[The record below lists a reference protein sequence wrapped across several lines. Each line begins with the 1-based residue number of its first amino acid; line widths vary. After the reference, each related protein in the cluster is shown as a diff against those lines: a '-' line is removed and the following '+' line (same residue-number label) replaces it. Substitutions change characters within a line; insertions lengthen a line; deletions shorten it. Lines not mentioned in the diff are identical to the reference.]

1 VTDRSLPLQALID
14 HLRWLGREGDAP
26 DRTPRRGGMGEYAR
40 VKDAALRDAYHR
52 AAEELAR
59 VVQQDGRDGR
69 NGRGDSDW
77 PDAAL
82 LGLAAALRERCLA
95 GEVPADVRPPR
106 FPIRPDRPPPT
117 LDPERARREAQIGF
131 QLGLARAAA
140 LIHEA
145 GGGHF

>member
-1 VTDRSLPLQALID
+1 MTDKSLPLQTLID

-26 DRTPRRGGMGEYAR
+26 DGGSRRGGIDAYIR

-52 AAEELAR
+52 AAGELET
-59 VVQQDGRDGR
+59 VVKTSSLQ
-69 NGRGDSDW
+69 W
-77 PDAAL
+77 PEAEL
-82 LGLAAALRERCLA
+82 LSLASSLRERSLA
-95 GEVPADVRPPR
+95 GAVPEDVRAPR
-106 FPIRPDRPPPT
+106 FPIRPDRRLPT
-117 LDPERARREAQIGF
+117 LEPERARREAQIGY

>member
-1 VTDRSLPLQALID
+1 VTDKSLPLQALID

-26 DRTPRRGGMGEYAR
+26 ERAPRRGGMGEYAR

-52 AAEELAR
+52 AADELAR
-59 VVQQDGRDGR
+59 VVQQE
-69 NGRGDSDW
+69 GRGEPDW

-82 LGLAAALRERCLA
+82 LGLAATLRERCQV

-106 FPIRPDRPPPT
+106 FPIRPDRSPPT

>member
-1 VTDRSLPLQALID
+1 MTDRSLPPQALID

-52 AAEELAR
+52 AADELAR
-59 VVQQDGRDGR
+59 VVGQQGPGAP
-69 NGRGDSDW
+69 GP
-77 PDAAL
+77 PDDAL
-82 LGLAAALRERCLA
+82 LGLAAALRARCLA

-106 FPIRPDRPPPT
+106 FPVRPDRPPPT
-117 LDPERARREAQIGF
+117 LDPERARREAQIGYG
-131 QLGLARAAA
+131 LGLARAAA

-145 GGGHF
+145 GGGPF

>member
-1 VTDRSLPLQALID
+1 MTDTSLPLQSLID

-26 DRTPRRGGMGEYAR
+26 ERSPRRGGMGEYQR

-52 AAEELAR
+52 AAEELAT
-59 VVQQDGRDGR
+59 VVAKSG
-69 NGRGDSDW
+69 SEW
-77 PDAAL
+77 PSEEL
-82 LGLAAALRERCLA
+82 LGLATSLRERCLE
-95 GEVPADVRPPR
+95 GEVPEDVRPPR
-106 FPIRPDRPPPT
+106 FPIRADRPAPT
-117 LDPERARREAQIGF
+117 LEPERARLEAQMGY

>member
-1 VTDRSLPLQALID
+1 
-14 HLRWLGREGDAP
+14 
-26 DRTPRRGGMGEYAR
+26 MGEYAR
-40 VKDAALRDAYHR
+40 VKDAALRDAYRR
-52 AAEELAR
+52 AAGELAR
-59 VVQQDGRDGR
+59 EVEQHGPHGQ
-69 NGRGDSDW
+69 SEPDW

-82 LGLAAALRERCLA
+82 LDLAGALRARCLA
-95 GEVPADVRPPR
+95 GEVPDDVRPPR
-106 FPIRPDRPPPT
+106 FPVRPDRPAPT

>member
-1 VTDRSLPLQALID
+1 VTDKSLRLRALID

-26 DRTPRRGGMGEYAR
+26 ERTPRRGGMGEYAR

-52 AAEELAR
+52 AADELAR
-59 VVQQDGRDGR
+59 VVREGGQGEP
-69 NGRGDSDW
+69 DW

-82 LGLAAALRERCLA
+82 LGLAAALRERCQA

>member
-1 VTDRSLPLQALID
+1 MTDKSLPLQALID

-26 DRTPRRGGMGEYAR
+26 ERTPRRGGMGEYAR

-52 AAEELAR
+52 AADELAR
-59 VVQQDGRDGR
+59 VVRQDGGAE
-69 NGRGDSDW
+69 RGEPDW

-82 LGLAAALRERCLA
+82 LGLAASLRGRCLA

>member
-1 VTDRSLPLQALID
+1 VTDRSLPLQTLID

-59 VVQQDGRDGR
+59 VVLRDGR
-69 NGRGDSDW
+69 SEPDW

-106 FPIRPDRPPPT
+106 FPVRPDRPPPT

>member
-40 VKDAALRDAYHR
+40 VKDAALRDAYRR

-59 VVQQDGRDGR
+59 IVQGAGRA
-69 NGRGDSDW
+69 GRGDSGG

-106 FPIRPDRPPPT
+106 FPVRPDRPPPA
-117 LDPERARREAQIGF
+117 LDPERARRAAQIGF

>member
-1 VTDRSLPLQALID
+1 MTDKSLPLQTLID

-26 DRTPRRGGMGEYAR
+26 DRTLRRGGMGEYQR

-52 AAEELAR
+52 AADELAT
-59 VVQQDGRDGR
+59 VVSKSG
-69 NGRGDSDW
+69 SSW
-77 PDAAL
+77 PSEEL
-82 LGLAAALRERCLA
+82 LGLAASLRERCLA
-95 GEVPADVRPPR
+95 GEVPEDVRPPR
-106 FPIRPDRPPPT
+106 FPIRTDRPPPT
-117 LDPERARREAQIGF
+117 LEPERARREAQMGY

>member
-1 VTDRSLPLQALID
+1 MTDRSLPLQALID
-14 HLRWLGREGDAP
+14 HLRWLGRVGDAP

-52 AAEELAR
+52 AAEELAS
-59 VVQQDGRDGR
+59 VADG
-69 NGRGDSDW
+69 GDD
-77 PDAAL
+77 AL
-82 LGLAAALRERCLA
+82 LRLAASLRDRCLA
-95 GEVPADVRPPR
+95 GYVPEDVRPPL
-106 FPIRPDRPPPT
+106 FPVRPDRPPPT
-117 LDPERARREAQIGF
+117 LEPERARREAQIGY

>member
-1 VTDRSLPLQALID
+1 VTDRSLPLQALIG

-52 AAEELAR
+52 AADELAR
-59 VVQQDGRDGR
+59 IVQQDDPGEP
-69 NGRGDSDW
+69 DW

-82 LGLAAALRERCLA
+82 LSLAASLRERCLA

-117 LDPERARREAQIGF
+117 LDPERARGEAQTGYR
-131 QLGLARAAA
+131 LGLARAAA

>member
-1 VTDRSLPLQALID
+1 MEPSEMTDTSLPLQSLMA
-14 HLRWLGREGDAP
+14 HLRWLGRIGDAV

-52 AAEELAR
+52 AAEELAQK
-59 VVQQDGRDGR
+59 VGDGADE
-69 NGRGDSDW
+69 W
-77 PDAAL
+77 PEAEL
-82 LGLAAALRERCLA
+82 LDLAASLRQRCLV
-95 GEVPADVRPPR
+95 GEVPSDVRPPI

-117 LDPERARREAQIGF
+117 LDAERARREAQIGY

-145 GGGHF
+145 GGGHV

>member
-1 VTDRSLPLQALID
+1 MGDQSLPLRSLID
-14 HLRWLGREGDAP
+14 HLRWLGRAGDAP
-26 DRTPRRGGMGEYAR
+26 DRSPRRGGMGEYAR

-59 VVQQDGRDGR
+59 VVGEASTGEQQ
-69 NGRGDSDW
+69 W
-77 PDAAL
+77 PEEAL
-82 LGLAAALRERCLA
+82 LSLAASLRERCLT
-95 GEVPADVRPPR
+95 GEVPEDVRPPR
-106 FPIRPDRPPPT
+106 FPIRADRPPPA
-117 LDPERARREAQIGF
+117 LEPERARREAQMGY

>member
-1 VTDRSLPLQALID
+1 
-14 HLRWLGREGDAP
+14 
-26 DRTPRRGGMGEYAR
+26 MGEYAR

-59 VVQQDGRDGR
+59 VAQPDGRG
-69 NGRGDSDW
+69 GRGDSDW

-82 LGLAAALRERCLA
+82 LDLAAALRERCLA

-106 FPIRPDRPPPT
+106 FPVRPDRPPPT

>member
-1 VTDRSLPLQALID
+1 VTDRSLPLQALLA
-14 HLRWLGREGDAP
+14 HLRWLGRDGDAP
-26 DRTPRRGGMGEYAR
+26 DRAPRRGGMGEYAR

-52 AAEELAR
+52 AAEELAG
-59 VVQQDGRDGR
+59 VVQQGGQ
-69 NGRGDSDW
+69 GDSDW

-82 LGLAAALRERCLA
+82 LGLAAALRARCLA

-106 FPIRPDRPPPT
+106 FPVRPDRPPPA

>member
-1 VTDRSLPLQALID
+1 VTNESLPLEALID

-26 DRTPRRGGMGEYAR
+26 DRTPR
-40 VKDAALRDAYHR
+40 
-52 AAEELAR
+52 
-59 VVQQDGRDGR
+59 
-69 NGRGDSDW
+69 
-77 PDAAL
+77 
-82 LGLAAALRERCLA
+82 
-95 GEVPADVRPPR
+95 
-106 FPIRPDRPPPT
+106 FPNRPDRPPPT

>member
-1 VTDRSLPLQALID
+1 MTDKALPLQSLVD
-14 HLRWLGREGDAP
+14 HLRWLGRVGDAA

-52 AAEELAR
+52 AADELSR
-59 VVQQDGRDGR
+59 VVDG
-69 NGRGDSDW
+69 GDE
-77 PDAAL
+77 AL
-82 LGLAAALRERCLA
+82 LALAAALRERCLA
-95 GEVPADVRPPR
+95 GEVPADVRPPV
-106 FPIRPDRPPPT
+106 FPIRADRPPPT

>member
-1 VTDRSLPLQALID
+1 VTDRSLPLQALLD

-40 VKDAALRDAYHR
+40 VKDAALRDAYRR
-52 AAEELAR
+52 AADELAR
-59 VVQQDGRDGR
+59 VVEQH
-69 NGRGDSDW
+69 GRGEPDW
-77 PDAAL
+77 PAAAL
-82 LGLAAALRERCLA
+82 LSLAASLRERCLA

-106 FPIRPDRPPPT
+106 FPIRPDRPPPA
-117 LDPERARREAQIGF
+117 LDPERARREAQTGF

>member
-1 VTDRSLPLQALID
+1 MTDTSLPLQALID
-14 HLRWLGREGDAP
+14 HLRWLGRVGDAAH
-26 DRTPRRGGMGEYAR
+26 RTPRRGGMGEYAR

-59 VVQQDGRDGR
+59 IAGS
-69 NGRGDSDW
+69 GDE
-77 PDAAL
+77 AL
-82 LGLAAALRERCLA
+82 LGLAADLRERCLA
-95 GEVPADVRPPR
+95 GEVPADVRPPI
-106 FPIRPDRPPPT
+106 FPIRADRPPPT
-117 LDPERARREAQIGF
+117 LDPERARREAEIGY